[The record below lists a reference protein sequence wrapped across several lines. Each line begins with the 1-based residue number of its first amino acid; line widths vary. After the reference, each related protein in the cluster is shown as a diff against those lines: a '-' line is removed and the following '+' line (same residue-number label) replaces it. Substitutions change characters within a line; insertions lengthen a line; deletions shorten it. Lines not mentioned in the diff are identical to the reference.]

1 MTTTTATKTTK
12 AGLLGGRSPLLRLQS
27 DERLIALLRGGNDA
41 AFEVLFGRYR
51 SRLLG
56 FCRHMVGSKEDAEDV
71 LQEVFANAY
80 NAILGD
86 ERDINVRPWLYR
98 IARNRCLNHLRRPTA
113 DASDA
118 MDEHMDA
125 HGRSTADVVHRRADV
140 RHLLEDVQKLPESQ
154 RTALLLR
161 EIDALSYDQ
170 IAEAMETTIPSV
182 KSLLVRARM
191 SLAEAAE
198 ARQLSCDDVRHQLA
212 EVSEGLKKASPAVRR
227 HIRECQD
234 CRDYRT
240 QLKKT
245 TAVMALAF
253 PVGPLLI
260 LKKLALAKL
269 GSAAL
274 AGGGGG
280 AAAGGA
286 AVTGATGA
294 AGATGAVTAA
304 SGVAGSAAVGGAAA
318 GGLAGAGSVG
328 IGAVATKA
336 VAGVAVTAIIA
347 GGAVEAKRVAAPDP
361 VKPAVSAPAEVQQ
374 PQANPTG
381 GASLEGAPPELTEP
395 AKDAAA
401 DKPSAAAS
409 AAEPAAEPA
418 TGATGEA
425 GPTDPNAKPQAAV
438 DEPPPVTGS
447 AGTQPETGGA
457 AVPLDPPVKQKG
469 ATGATGS
476 TTGATGS
483 STAVP

>member
-41 AFEVLFGRYR
+41 AFELLFGRYR

-56 FCRHMVGSKEDAEDV
+56 FCRHMLGSTEDAEDV

-80 NAILGD
+80 NAILSD
-86 ERDINVRPWLYR
+86 QRDINVRPWLYR

-113 DASDA
+113 DPSDT

-125 HGRSTADVVHRRADV
+125 HGRTAADVAHRRADV
-140 RHLLEDVQKLPESQ
+140 RDLLGDVQKLPESQ
-154 RTALLLR
+154 RTAILLR

-170 IAEAMETTIPSV
+170 ISEAMETTIPSV

-198 ARQLSCDDVRHQLA
+198 ARQLSCDDVRHELA
-212 EVSEGLKKASPAVRR
+212 EIAEGLKKGSPAVRR
-227 HIRECQD
+227 HMRECDD
-234 CRDYRT
+234 CRDYRS

-245 TAVMALAF
+245 TTAMALAF
-253 PVGPLLI
+253 PIGPLLI

-274 AGGGGG
+274 AGGGG
-280 AAAGGA
+280 A
-286 AVTGATGA
+286 AVGGTAATSGAI
-294 AGATGAVTAA
+294 GATGAVTAA
-304 SGVAGSAAVGGAAA
+304 TGAAGSAAAGGAAA
-318 GGLAGAGSVG
+318 SGLAGAGG
-328 IGAVATKA
+328 IGLGAVASKA

-361 VKPAVSAPAEVQQ
+361 VKPAISAPAQVQQ
-374 PQANPTG
+374 AAPVNPTG
-381 GASLEGAPPELTEP
+381 GASLEGAPPELIEP
-395 AKDAAA
+395 AREAAA
-401 DKPSAAAS
+401 EKPVETSTAD
-409 AAEPAAEPA
+409 PATAPD
-418 TGATGEA
+418 TGATGGA
-425 GPTDPNAKPQAAV
+425 GATDPHAV
-438 DEPPPVTGS
+438 GSAPAVGDPPPVTGS
-447 AGTQPETGGA
+447 AGERPGTGGA
-457 AVPLDPPVKQKG
+457 TAPLEQPPVKQQG
-469 ATGATGS
+469 

-483 STAVP
+483 GATGSSAALP